1 MVSLSND
8 FPKKFQLL
16 LNASENKF
24 QHSKVLISHIYQ
36 ELENIHFY
44 LVAHTKKMF
53 QVQGLHSIVCWTI
66 DRPVSPVRKETFPLC
81 RDMHLSKK
89 EPHYTI

>member
-1 MVSLSND
+1 MPIPTLLLLQSHAIGGSVGGTMVSLSND

-44 LVAHTKKMF
+44 LVAHTKKYF
-53 QVQGLHSIVCWTI
+53 KYK
-66 DRPVSPVRKETFPLC
+66 D
-81 RDMHLSKK
+81 
-89 EPHYTI
+89 YTASCAGP